1 MTKLPNPPLDCI
13 SRVRFAPAEGNCQFL
28 AASWDGTVRLYD
40 AGTQRLLGQHKQPL
54 PVLDAAFFEDSLKC
68 VAAGL
73 SKKIV
78 LSDFCSHRDTCI
90 GEHREAVKC
99 LEYDSEHR
107 QILSASWD
115 KTLCAWDS
123 RLKPDPAR
131 RRFETAGVRAYQWM
145 SFRLVLAI
153 LVGFHHTARLE
164 TGCGARLAS
173 PWAKSQDEGED
184 PSSSSGLGL
193 DIRPWE
199 ESAGCAPIVASP
211 PLSDGDHSGLAVSD
225 LPANGNAA
233 WSQQEPWNWQDN
245 RGLSPR
251 RRPKSPRKR
260 GPAGKAGGKGEGA
273 KGPPSATGVGD
284 TTAAPRELPAAPVP
298 AIPPPPREVASSS
311 TTAASEQLLQQI
323 MGALSRSRE
332 ELPPQL
338 RALLDEH
345 TGEDHKSA
353 GKVMHRLVSAQTTA
367 RRELDQVRAA
377 RRDFLAQ
384 WTKYTTKLCHT
395 WQQQMTEKT
404 RAMQEFDDT
413 EEKWSQQLQ
422 GTSREL
428 SKLNGEVQ
436 QVDGSDSEDMDAVDT
451 VIEEELQKDDQRR
464 QFQEQMAAREA
475 EITKTLLAACQA
487 AKEQEAYLQER
498 PDRERSPRRRTEQAK
513 PPTRTAAKTKTEPP
527 EKPAGD
533 KLGCGS
539 QQQPPPT

>member
-1 MTKLPNPPLDCI
+1 MEPAWHRRGRRARTRARTLVRAVDSGWTYAPGR
-13 SRVRFAPAEGNCQFL
+13 RVQAARQLLQAHHSAMATTAAWQCQTCRQ
-28 AASWDGTVRLYD
+28 TVR
-40 AGTQRLLGQHKQPL
+40 GTFAYCPGCGQHWSTNP
-54 PVLDAAFFEDSLKC
+54 SYS
-68 VAAGL
+68 G
-73 SKKIV
+73 
-78 LSDFCSHRDTCI
+78 
-90 GEHREAVKC
+90 
-99 LEYDSEHR
+99 
-107 QILSASWD
+107 
-115 KTLCAWDS
+115 
-123 RLKPDPAR
+123 KP
-131 RRFETAGVRAYQWM
+131 Q
-145 SFRLVLAI
+145 S
-153 LVGFHHTARLE
+153 
-164 TGCGARLAS
+164 S
-173 PWAKSQDEGED
+173 PWPQK
-184 PSSSSGLGL
+184 
-193 DIRPWE
+193 R
-199 ESAGCAPIVASP
+199 
-211 PLSDGDHSGLAVSD
+211 
-225 LPANGNAA
+225 NAA

-260 GPAGKAGGKGEGA
+260 GPAGKAGGKGDPKGA

-527 EKPAGD
+527 EQPAGD
-533 KLGCGS
+533 KLGGGS